1 MRRILVFTLLAIAP
15 VIFSDSYVVTDDDLV
30 FICKQPSSLEN
41 SIAGLTDLMESDK
54 SEMELFFD
62 LIYIL
67 LNNECTFLFS
77 GSQVN
82 LLDGEEEHSV
92 SIAGEDYTIV
102 AGEVP
107 NEDRKFCVI
116 NDDGS
121 CTIIDFVG
129 KIWIPLELLEETA
142 IRLR

>member
-1 MRRILVFTLLAIAP
+1 MRKILVLVFLAVSPIVFA
-15 VIFSDSYVVTDDDLV
+15 DSYVVTDDDFV
-30 FICKQPSSLEN
+30 FVCKQPSSLEN

-67 LNNECTFLFS
+67 LDNECTFLFP

-82 LLDGEEEHSV
+82 LLNGEEEHSV
-92 SIAGEDYTIV
+92 SISGEDYTIV

-142 IRLR
+142 ILIR